1 MRCPCCGSVIS
12 SPPDVSAIREVRA
25 GTQTH
30 ALLNHLVDI
39 YPKGA
44 TLDQL
49 VGQMW
54 DHARVPDTPHW
65 NVRSIIKDARR
76 KIARYGWT
84 ISRAKGREISKYR
97 LARIDL
103 EDM

>member
-1 MRCPCCGSVIS
+1 MQCPCCGSAITN
-12 SPPDVSAIREVRA
+12 PPDVSAMREVRA

-49 VGQMW
+49 VGQ
-54 DHARVPDTPHW
+54 TPH
-65 NVRSIIKDARR
+65 D
-76 KIARYGWT
+76 
-84 ISRAKGREISKYR
+84 
-97 LARIDL
+97 LAGEGPGDQQIPAGPD
-103 EDM
+103 